1 VEAKQEAVAA
11 AGTDKGKG
19 PSREDLIALL
29 QEGREMALQHGN
41 VSGLVAV
48 VKMLAELQG
57 QLDEPAKV
65 QAQVDAAPTDPRE
78 LCKVFMRLMADEGM
92 MGEWRDMVRGI
103 VLVAHAQLSEEAEG
117 TGDEEAFRRF
127 TGHQVA
133 DAILPPSEAATEQPT
148 VIPV

>member
-1 VEAKQEAVAA
+1 VLQEA
-11 AGTDKGKG
+11 
-19 PSREDLIALL
+19 REIAL
-29 QEGREMALQHGN
+29 QSGN

-48 VKMLAELQG
+48 VKLLGDYQG
-57 QLDEPAKV
+57 HFDEPAKV
-65 QAQVDAAPTDPRE
+65 QVHVDAGPTDPRE

-103 VLVAHAQLSEEAEG
+103 VLEAHAQLSEEAEG

-133 DAILPPSEAATEQPT
+133 EAICRQASRPRKQQTA
-148 VIPV
+148 IPV